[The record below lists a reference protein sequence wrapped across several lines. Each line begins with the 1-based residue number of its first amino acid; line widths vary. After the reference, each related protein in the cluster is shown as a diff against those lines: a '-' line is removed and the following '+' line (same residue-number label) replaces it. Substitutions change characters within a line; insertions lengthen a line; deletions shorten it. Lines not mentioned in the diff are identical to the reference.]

1 MLLLLLHLQT
11 YTYAVEPVRS
21 NTMTDRHSAQ
31 GPGASI
37 SMHDSTHSVLR
48 KAKGPSGEAAAAEG
62 GDEAAAAGSGGA
74 FSWEVRLVQ
83 EFCDLGSLRD
93 ALKGG
98 KQFR

>member
-1 MLLLLLHLQT
+1 VQT

-21 NTMTDRHSAQ
+21 NTMTDRHSSQ

-37 SMHDSTHSVLR
+37 SMHDSTHSVR
-48 KAKGPSGEAAAAEG
+48 KVN
-62 GDEAAAAGSGGA
+62 AAGEEVEDSSEQGAGGGAA

>member
-1 MLLLLLHLQT
+1 
-11 YTYAVEPVRS
+11 
-21 NTMTDRHSAQ
+21 
-31 GPGASI
+31 
-37 SMHDSTHSVLR
+37 MHDSTHSVR
-48 KAKGPSGEAAAAEG
+48 KVKAAGEAAEEG
-62 GDEAAAAGSGGA
+62 SEAAAGGA

>member
-1 MLLLLLHLQT
+1 LLLGLLQKFNE
-11 YTYAVEPVRS
+11 ACEEVDGCSSE
-21 NTMTDRHSAQ
+21 Q
-31 GPGASI
+31 GG
-37 SMHDSTHSVLR
+37 
-48 KAKGPSGEAAAAEG
+48 
-62 GDEAAAAGSGGA
+62 GGA

>member
-1 MLLLLLHLQT
+1 
-11 YTYAVEPVRS
+11 
-21 NTMTDRHSAQ
+21 
-31 GPGASI
+31 
-37 SMHDSTHSVLR
+37 MHDSTHSVR
-48 KAKGPSGEAAAAEG
+48 KFN
-62 GDEAAAAGSGGA
+62 AAGEEVDEGSSEQGGGGA